1 MTPDVMGVVQPIA
14 DRIPSP
20 VKAGAAAAVDASISA
35 DAQLLLSCVG
45 SAVTGASGS
54 AMTAKFQEGAQ
65 CADLVRTIGAEL
77 DVLSQRGEKA
87 CGAAIKD
94 LVCIAKE
101 ALMEAACTVNPL
113 ILAGPMAPMAL
124 AKLHA
129 VAMKH
134 LGRAEARL
142 RELGAEL
149 LQLCT
154 EVAAKEVP
162 KEAIPGSPKEI
173 AAPANKPGAVE
184 KPSTGAPEAKKIPT
198 KLAAEPAGTEA
209 ATDDVAGAPSPAAA
223 AAVQAAKT
231 QLGTPYVW
239 GGTTPGQG
247 FDCSGLVQWA
257 YGQAGV
263 ELPRLADQQAV
274 GPQIPRDQ
282 VQPGDLAVWDG
293 HVAMVVEGGQMIEAG
308 DPVGISPIREDNIGM
323 GFHGFYRPTG

>member
-65 CADLVRTIGAEL
+65 YADLVRTIGAEL

-173 AAPANKPGAVE
+173 AAPASKPGAIE

-198 KLAAEPAGTEA
+198 KLARRLRPTMWP
-209 ATDDVAGAPSPAAA
+209 VH
-223 AAVQAAKT
+223 QA
-231 QLGTPYVW
+231 LR
-239 GGTTPGQG
+239 
-247 FDCSGLVQWA
+247 
-257 YGQAGV
+257 
-263 ELPRLADQQAV
+263 PRLPCRRRKPNSAPHMCGAAPPQARALIV
-274 GPQIPRDQ
+274 PGWSSGPMGK
-282 VQPGDLAVWDG
+282 PGWSYPAWQTSKPSDHRFHETKCSQATLPCGMDTWPWSLK
-293 HVAMVVEGGQMIEAG
+293 AG
-308 DPVGISPIREDNIGM
+308 R
-323 GFHGFYRPTG
+323 